1 VKHRAK
7 ISAII
12 VGAFASL
19 HPLTPAL
26 ATDHDKPDW
35 VVTCGG
41 TYNLCGYFEREGRR
55 ERIPPKFERAFDF
68 SEGLAGVRVDG
79 RYGYITTSGK
89 IAIQPQFDLVGEF
102 RNGHAEVLLG
112 DKAGIIDTAGN
123 FLLQPQY
130 ARAIPFGRTAA
141 LVLPGR
147 WVSPYMMGAERLDTD
162 AFHSTKERF
171 ALIDLA
177 SGKTLTDE
185 LYITEFDYK
194 TYVWASRMGGPGLGL
209 LAPDGS
215 WKIKPTYMEAQRMF
229 QGRSIVC
236 KYVPADRRGDAK
248 YAHCGS
254 VDENGEVAL
263 PLQPTYV
270 NGYWNGLYRI
280 FRNQKPGLL
289 TEAGVLL
296 AGQVFDDISPKETG
310 DVIEVQKDGKWVGLT
325 RSGEIVAN
333 PNDGKVLLTCPS
345 GVKFVS
351 KSHGMEVIGPDGTA
365 TEPYV
370 FGDTFLGRSCD
381 FPMTVGYDGKYGF
394 LSSEGKLILDPPF
407 FENGYSFLNGF
418 AGVKKDGKWGIVDE
432 RGNFTV
438 APKYDELRP
447 DAGLYAVKSDH
458 QSFWIEAHGEQQPEP
473 YRAEDRRET
482 LQCGNGGGT
491 IIGKE
496 VNGQTLWG
504 LADADGKTIIE
515 PRYRAISCFENGL
528 AWVPVDE
535 KKAWCAIDRYQ
546 RVRENVQCVTNW
558 IANRVFDAG
567 PEKMSDDYYESGV
580 LWMRAN
586 LEYGLGLRKKPP
598 RIVGHGITRT
608 F

>member
-1 VKHRAK
+1 MKHCAE
-7 ISAII
+7 ISAIL
-12 VGAFASL
+12 VAAFASL
-19 HPLTPAL
+19 HPFT
-26 ATDHDKPDW
+26 ATAAAERHSPDLIAK
-35 VVTCGG
+35 CGG
-41 TYNLCGYFEREGRR
+41 TYNLCGYLDSESHEQ
-55 ERIPPKFERAFDF
+55 RIPQKFERAFNF

-89 IAIQPQFDLVGEF
+89 MTIQPKFDLVGEF
-102 RNGHAEVLLG
+102 RDGHAEVLVG
-112 DKAGIIDTAGN
+112 DKTGIIDTAGN

-130 ARAIPFGRTAA
+130 ARAIPFGRAA
-141 LVLPGR
+141 AIVLPGK

-162 AFHSTKERF
+162 AFPSTSERF
-171 ALIDLA
+171 ALVDLA
-177 SGKTLTDE
+177 SGKTLKDG
-185 LYITEFDYK
+185 LFITEFDYK
-194 TYVWASRMGGPGLGL
+194 TYVWASQLGGPGVGL

-215 WKIKPTYMEAQRMF
+215 WKIKPTYMEVWRLF

-236 KYVPADRRGDAK
+236 MYAPEDRRGDPK

-263 PLQPTYV
+263 PLQPTYI

-296 AGQVFDDISPKETG
+296 GGQVFDDISPKETG
-310 DVIEVQKDGKWVGLT
+310 DIIEVQKDGKWVGLT
-325 RSGEIVAN
+325 QSGEIVAN
-333 PNDGKVLLTCPS
+333 PNDGKVLLACPS
-345 GVKFVS
+345 GVKFIS
-351 KSHGMEVIGPDGTA
+351 KSHGMEVIGPNGVA

-370 FGDTFLGRSCD
+370 FSDTFLGSSCA
-381 FPMTVGYDGKYGF
+381 FPMTVGHNGKYGF
-394 LSSEGKLILDPPF
+394 LSSEGKLLLDPPF
-407 FENGYSFLNGF
+407 VENGYSFDNGF
-418 AGVKKDGKWGIVDE
+418 AGVKNDGKWGIVDE
-432 RGNFTV
+432 KGNFTV
-438 APKYDELRP
+438 TPQFDELRP
-447 DAGLYAVKSDH
+447 DAGLYVVKRDN
-458 QSFWIEAHGEQQPEP
+458 QEFWIDAHGNRQSEP
-473 YRAEDRRET
+473 HRAQDRHKT
-482 LQCGNGGGT
+482 LQCGDGGGT

-496 VNGQTLWG
+496 VNGQTVWG
-504 LADADGKTIIE
+504 LADAEGKTIVE
-515 PRYRAISCFENGL
+515 PRYRAMSCFENGL

-546 RVRENVQCVTNW
+546 RIRENVQCVTNW

-586 LEYGLGLRKKPP
+586 LEYGLGLRKSPP
-598 RIVGHGITRT
+598 RIVGHGVSTS